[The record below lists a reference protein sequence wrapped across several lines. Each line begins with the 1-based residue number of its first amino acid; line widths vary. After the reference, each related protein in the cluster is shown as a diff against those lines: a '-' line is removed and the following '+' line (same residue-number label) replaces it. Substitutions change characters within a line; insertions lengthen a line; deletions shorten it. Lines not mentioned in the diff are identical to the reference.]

1 MLKKYRPNKIIYQ
14 YLTQYPFFSSSLFQ
28 YFRHSEGHQKQAK
41 ETLDLKDS
49 LEILNVN
56 LLPEDPILSTP
67 IEVDF
72 QILMSPILHGRIH
85 KKEPLDQNRE
95 M

>member
-1 MLKKYRPNKIIYQ
+1 MDLIKYYILIF
-14 YLTQYPFFSSSLFQ
+14 TAISFFSSSPFQ
-28 YFRHSEGHQKQAK
+28 YFRHSEGRQRQAK
-41 ETLDLKDS
+41 EILDLKDF
-49 LEILNVN
+49 LETLNVN

-72 QILMSPILHGRIH
+72 LISMSPIQHGRIH
-85 KKEPLDQNRE
+85 KKEQSDQNRE

>member
-1 MLKKYRPNKIIYQ
+1 MLKNLDLIIYH
-14 YLTQYPFFSSSLFQ
+14 YINIYRNIPFLILLFQ
-28 YFRHSEGHQKQAK
+28 YSRHSEGHQKQAK
-41 ETLDLKDS
+41 EILDLKDS

-56 LLPEDPILSTP
+56 LLPEDPILSTL

-72 QILMSPILHGRIH
+72 QISMSPILHGRIH

>member
-1 MLKKYRPNKIIYQ
+1 MLKNLDLIISLYQ
-14 YLTQYPFFSSSLFQ
+14 YLPQYPFSNLLFQ
-28 YFRHSEGHQKQAK
+28 YSRHSEGHQKQAK
-41 ETLDLKDS
+41 EILDLKDS

-72 QILMSPILHGRIH
+72 QISMSPILHGRIH